1 MRAALLSMVVLALL
15 TSCKKAADKEEATP
29 GTIQVCVSIPPL
41 LGVFRAIGGDAVQ
54 VTSLMS
60 DQDDPHTFSPTP
72 QTVAKLRDTDLFV
85 TIGVDYEKVLASK
98 VSRMFPELVLV
109 DASRSLHRLGH
120 DGHAE
125 HAEHDAHGCEHAS
138 DPHVW
143 LSIPNLITIA
153 DNARAALSKAS
164 PEHAKTFAKN
174 YSEYEKAL
182 RARHTEFADR
192 LKSLKGRSFCVYHPV
207 FGYFARDYDLHQ
219 ATVEIDGKA
228 PSPRQLR
235 DLYKKATKEGF
246 RVVFVQPQFNE
257 GPAKT
262 IAERIGGRVVRVNP
276 LAENPVAVL
285 GKGVSALVEG
295 R

>member
-41 LGVFRAIGGDAVQ
+41 LGVFRAIGGDAVH

-72 QTVAKLRDTDLFV
+72 QTVAKLRDTHLFV

-109 DASRSLHRLGH
+109 DASRTLHRLGH
-120 DGHAE
+120 D
-125 HAEHDAHGCEHAS
+125 EHDGHDTHGCKHAS

-153 DNARAALSKAS
+153 GNARVALSKAA
-164 PEHAKTFAKN
+164 PKHAEAFAKN
-174 YSEYEKAL
+174 HSEYVTML
-182 RARHTEFADR
+182 RARHAEFTDK
-192 LKSLKGRSFCVYHPV
+192 LKPLKHRSFCVYHPV

-235 DLYKKATKEGF
+235 DLYEKATKEGS

-257 GPAKT
+257 RPAET

-276 LAENPVAVL
+276 LAEDPVSVL
-285 GKGVSALVEG
+285 GKGVSALAEG